1 MSAPARVFYLTTP
14 IYYVNATPHLGHA
27 YTTIIADAMA
37 RYHRLAGHDV
47 RFLTGTDEHGVKIA
61 QAAAKAGVRPQ
72 GYTDQISAAFRQA
85 WQRLGI
91 TNDDFIR
98 TTEERHKT
106 IVRQILQTLWDAGEI
121 YLGKYGGHYCFG
133 CERFYTEKEIV
144 DGTCPD
150 HRTPL
155 TWIEEENYFFKM
167 SKYQGWLIELIESRP
182 DLIRP
187 ERYRNEIL
195 GFLREPLQDLSISRP
210 TKRLEWGI
218 PLPFDDKYVTYV
230 WFDALI
236 NYVSALGPP
245 GGETFNRY
253 WPHVEHLIGKDILKP
268 HAIYWPCMLKA
279 AGLDVFRRLD
289 VHGYWNIGGGKM
301 SKSIGNVVEALAL
314 TDKYGHDAF
323 RYFLMREMTFGLDAD
338 FSEEALVGRL
348 NADLANDLGNLV
360 SRATTLIVNS
370 GGVSRVPAETELDDL
385 ERQIRDRFA
394 RVREGV
400 DEAMAEFAFQ
410 KALARIW
417 ELIGLLNGYVDVSKP
432 WELAKSAAARPRLE
446 RVLYVLGESLRFLGI
461 VLAPFLPDAAGK
473 IRRAVGQTGEPKLS
487 EAAWGR
493 LEPGTAIERLSGLF
507 PRIDK
512 EERSKEEQI
521 GKTDAASRTSS
532 RPPTERAG
540 LADPATTTPELAN
553 SVSIDQFSKIDLRVA
568 EIIAAEAVAKSKKLL
583 KLTVSL
589 GDSQRTVVAGIAEH
603 YAPADLVGK
612 KVVIVA
618 NLEPAKLM
626 GIESQGMVL
635 VGSAGDRWAVLTLDR
650 DLPPGARVK

>member
-1 MSAPARVFYLTTP
+1 VSAPARVFYLTTP

-37 RYHRLAGHDV
+37 RYHRLSGDDV
-47 RFLTGTDEHGVKIA
+47 RLLTGTDEHGDKIA
-61 QAAAKAGVRPQ
+61 QAAAQAGVPPQ
-72 GYTDQISAAFRQA
+72 AYTDRISAAFRET
-85 WQRLGI
+85 WRRLGI

-98 TTEERHKT
+98 TTEARHTTVVQK
-106 IVRQILQTLWDAGEI
+106 ILQRLWDAGEI
-121 YLGKYGGHYCFG
+121 YLGKYGGNYCFG

-144 DGTCPD
+144 DGKCPD
-150 HRTPL
+150 HQTPL

-167 SKYQGWLIELIESRP
+167 SKYQGWLTEYIHAHP

-195 GFLREPLQDLSISRP
+195 GFLRDPLQDLSISRP
-210 TKRLEWGI
+210 KKRLEWGI

-279 AGLDVFRRLD
+279 AGLDVFRRLE

-323 RYFLMREMTFGLDAD
+323 RYFIMREMTFGLDAD

-360 SRATTLIVNS
+360 SRATTLIVSN
-370 GGVSRVPAETELDDL
+370 GGVPRAPADHELSDL

-394 RVREGV
+394 RVVEGV
-400 DEAMAEFAFQ
+400 DGAMAEFAFQ
-410 KALARIW
+410 RALARIW

-432 WELAKSAAARPRLE
+432 WELAKNGAARSQLE
-446 RVLYVLGESLRFLGI
+446 RVLYVLAESLRFLGI

-473 IRRAVGQTGEPKLS
+473 VRRAVGQTAEPKLS
-487 EAAWGR
+487 DAVWGR
-493 LEPGTAIERLSGLF
+493 LVPGTPVQKLSGLF
-507 PRIDK
+507 PRVVVAPEAGSVGLTGQPVVVKTAKQTEAVTIQDF
-512 EERSKEEQI
+512 ER
-521 GKTDAASRTSS
+521 
-532 RPPTERAG
+532 
-540 LADPATTTPELAN
+540 L
-553 SVSIDQFSKIDLRVA
+553 DLRVA
-568 EIIAAEAVAKSKKLL
+568 EVIAAEAVPKSKKLL

-612 KVVIVA
+612 RVVIVA

-635 VGSAGDRWAVLTLDR
+635 AGSAGDRLAVLTLDR

>member
-1 MSAPARVFYLTTP
+1 MSPADRVFYLTTP

-27 YTTIIADAMA
+27 YTTIVADAMA
-37 RYHRLAGHDV
+37 RYHRLAGDDV
-47 RFLTGTDEHGVKIA
+47 RFLTGTDEHGDKIA
-61 QAAAKAGVRPQ
+61 QAAAKAGVKPRA
-72 GYTDQISAAFRQA
+72 YTDGISAKFRET

-91 TNDDFIR
+91 SNDDFIR

-106 IVRQILQTLWDAGEI
+106 VVQGILQALWDAGEI

-144 DGTCPD
+144 DGKCPD
-150 HRTPL
+150 HQTPL

-167 SKYQGWLIELIESRP
+167 SKYQGWLIDYINARP

-195 GFLREPLQDLSISRP
+195 GFLRDPLQDLSISRP
-210 TKRLEWGI
+210 RTRLEWGI

-236 NYVSALGPP
+236 NYVSALGQP
-245 GGETFNRY
+245 GGDTFKRY

-279 AGLDVFRRLD
+279 VGLDVFRHLD

-360 SRATTLIVNS
+360 SRATTLLAKAEPTDNPQLAVLEAERE
-370 GGVSRVPAETELDDL
+370 VRTRADDARQRV
-385 ERQIRDRFA
+385 ER
-394 RVREGV
+394 
-400 DEAMAEFAFQ
+400 AMEQFAFHRALEAIWEFIGAVNRYIDTTQ
-410 KALARIW
+410 PWALAKDPAKASV
-417 ELIGLLNGYVDVSKP
+417 LN
-432 WELAKSAAARPRLE
+432 
-446 RVLYVLGESLRFLGI
+446 RVLVTLADSLRFLGVI
-461 VLAPFLPDAAGK
+461 LAPFLPDAAAK
-473 IRRAVGQTGEPKLS
+473 IRRAIGDGREPSLAN
-487 EAAWGR
+487 AAMGR
-493 LEPGTAIERLSGLF
+493 INTIPRVERLSGLF
-507 PRIDK
+507 PRVDDK
-512 EERSKEEQI
+512 ARLEK
-521 GKTDAASRTSS
+521 
-532 RPPTERAG
+532 PTEA
-540 LADPATTTPELAN
+540 AVASAAATSAAIT
-553 SVSIDQFSKIDLRVA
+553 IDEFGKLDFRVA
-568 EIIAAEAVAKSKKLL
+568 EVIAAETVPKSKKLL

-603 YAPADLVGK
+603 YAPGDLVGK

-618 NLEPAKLM
+618 NLEAAKLM

-635 VGSAGDRWAVLTLDR
+635 AGSAGDRLAVVTPDR